1 MKKIWSLVSNLV
13 EEGIEYNVEL
23 HASLL
28 RLKEAIE
35 KGPGRTGKKKVVS
48 EKVLSDKMDFKRE
61 QMSSGTFRVLAKPNF
76 EYPMYEY
83 HQHLVSA
90 LLSMYFDLMQLK
102 IEHDKRNESLFHEQE
117 CDEVKKFLDSKFF
130 EYVLKSCYSSTPS

>member
-13 EEGIEYNVEL
+13 EEGLVYNVEL

-35 KGPGRTGKKKVVS
+35 KGTSRTGKKKVVS
-48 EKVLSDKMDFKRE
+48 EKLLSDKMEFKRE
-61 QMSSGTFRVLAKPNF
+61 QMSSGKFRVLAKPNL

-90 LLSMYFDLMQLK
+90 LLSMYFDFMQLK

-117 CDEVKKFLDSKFF
+117 CNEVKKFLDSKFF
-130 EYVLKSCYSSTPS
+130 EYVLKSCYSSTPN

>member
-1 MKKIWSLVSNLV
+1 MKKNWSLVSNLV
-13 EEGIEYNVEL
+13 EEGIVYNEEL

-35 KGPGRTGKKKVVS
+35 KGTSRTGKKKVVS
-48 EKVLSDKMDFKRE
+48 EKLLSDKMEFKRE
-61 QMSSGTFRVLAKPNF
+61 QMSSGTFRVLAKPNL

-90 LLSMYFDLMQLK
+90 LLSMYFDFMQLK
-102 IEHDKRNESLFHEQE
+102 IEHDKRNESLFYEQE
-117 CDEVKKFLDSKFF
+117 CDEVKKLLDSKFF
-130 EYVLKSCYSSTPS
+130 EYVLKSCYSSTPN

>member
-1 MKKIWSLVSNLV
+1 MTKILISISNLLKEGLV
-13 EEGIEYNVEL
+13 YNEEQR
-23 HASLL
+23 ASFL
-28 RLKEAIE
+28 RIMEAIE
-35 KGPGRTGKKKVVS
+35 KESSRTGKKKVVS

-90 LLSMYFDLMQLK
+90 LLSMYFDFMQLK
-102 IEHDKRNESLFHEQE
+102 IEHDKRNESLFYEQE
-117 CDEVKKFLDSKFF
+117 CDEVKKLLDSKFF

>member
-1 MKKIWSLVSNLV
+1 MTKILISISNLLKEGLV
-13 EEGIEYNVEL
+13 YNEEQR
-23 HASLL
+23 ASFL
-28 RLKEAIE
+28 RIMEAIE
-35 KGPGRTGKKKVVS
+35 KESSRTGKKKVVS

-61 QMSSGTFRVLAKPNF
+61 QMSSGAFRVLAKPNF

-90 LLSMYFDLMQLK
+90 LLSMYFDFMQLK

-117 CDEVKKFLDSKFF
+117 CNEVKKLLDSKFF
-130 EYVLKSCYSSTPS
+130 EYVLKSCYSSTPN